1 MSIGPLLSASV
12 AIQVHAFAALAA
24 LAIGTMQLLMPKGT
38 RLHRCAGLT
47 WVLLMLA
54 VAVSSFWIQG
64 IRQIGPFSL
73 IHLLSIWTLVAVPA
87 ALIAARRGHISMHR
101 KAMISLYFGAL
112 IVAGALTLL
121 PGRLMHQV
129 VLGP

>member
-1 MSIGPLLSASV
+1 
-12 AIQVHAFAALAA
+12 
-24 LAIGTMQLLMPKGT
+24 MPKGT
-38 RLHRCAGLT
+38 RLHRIAGMT
-47 WVLLMLA
+47 WVLLMLV
-54 VAVSSFWIQG
+54 VAVSSFWIHG

-87 ALIAARRGHISMHR
+87 ALIAARRGRISMHR

-112 IVAGALTLL
+112 VVAGALTFL
-121 PGRLMHQV
+121 PGRLMHQI